1 MSEEN
6 KDVVESVEEKLEGS
20 EPQGV
25 LKYFQ
30 SKFSVNEDEKK

>member
-1 MSEEN
+1 MSDEN
-6 KDVVESVEEKLEGS
+6 KKEEQLVEKALEQ

-30 SKFSVNEDEKK
+30 SKFSAEDSSKEE